1 MTMVIIMQNEVSKS
15 QFKAKALEI
24 FRQVEAINES
34 VIVTDHGKPTI
45 EVRKYRSV
53 ERSPLQL
60 LKGSVIEYIDPNEP
74 VGEDD
79 WEMLN

>member
-1 MTMVIIMQNEVSKS
+1 MTMVIIMQSEVSKS
-15 QFKAKALEI
+15 QFKAKALEM
-24 FRQVEAINES
+24 FRQVEATDES

-45 EVRKYRSV
+45 EVRKYRAI

-60 LKGSVIEYIDPNEP
+60 LKGSVIEYIDPSEP

>member
-1 MTMVIIMQNEVSKS
+1 MVIIMQNEVSKS
-15 QFKAKALEI
+15 QFKAKALEM
-24 FRQVEAINES
+24 FRQVEATNEP

-45 EVRKYRSV
+45 EVRKYRSP

-60 LKGSVIEYIDPNEP
+60 LKGSVIDYIDPDKP

-79 WEMLN
+79 WRV